1 MQQLQRYIAHF
12 DLDSFFVSVEVL
24 NDPSL
29 KGKAVIVGGSR
40 DRGVVTTC
48 SYEAR
53 KFGVHSAMP
62 MKKAMQ
68 LCPHAILVRGTR
80 GEYSKYSRWVTEI
93 IAAKAPKFEKASIDE
108 FYIDLTGMDKYFD
121 VFKWTIALR
130 QEIIDKTEL
139 PISFGL
145 ASNKMIAK
153 IATDEAKP
161 NGYLFVQ
168 PGKEKEFLA
177 PLKVNKFSGVGA
189 QTHAVLNAM
198 NIHLIGD
205 ILQHSPEALEEKLGK
220 WGLDLWQKAQG
231 IHNGEVHEYHEAKSI
246 STENT
251 FEQNSSD
258 ETFLLSQLVRMTE
271 KVAYELRQ
279 DEKLAGCIAVKIRY
293 PDFETTSRQTTI
305 NYTFS
310 DDELIPVAIDLFHK
324 LYRKGK
330 PVRLL
335 GVRLSELT
343 NHAVQG
349 SLFENREQKTNLY
362 KAIDDVKNKYGKA
375 ALQKARTVK
384 KENDQD

>member
-1 MQQLQRYIAHF
+1 MPTPQRYIAHF
-12 DLDSFFVSVEVL
+12 DLDSFFVSVEML

-53 KFGVHSAMP
+53 KFGVKSAMP
-62 MKKAMQ
+62 MKQAMK

-80 GEYSKYSRWVTEI
+80 GEYSRYSRWVTEI
-93 IAAKAPKFEKASIDE
+93 IAAKAPLFEKASIDE
-108 FYIDLTGMDKYFD
+108 FYIDLTGMDRFFD
-121 VFKWTIALR
+121 PYKWTQDLR
-130 QEIIDKTEL
+130 EEIMEKTGL

-145 ASNKMIAK
+145 ATNKMVAK

-161 NGYLFVQ
+161 NGCLFVQ
-168 PGKEKEFLA
+168 PGMEKDFLA
-177 PLKVNKFSGVGA
+177 PLPVNKFSGVGE
-189 QTHAVLNAM
+189 QMYKTLLAM
-198 NIHLIGD
+198 NIRTIRDL
-205 ILQHSPEALEEKLGK
+205 SETPVALLEKKLGK
-220 WGLDLWQKAQG
+220 WGADLWQKSQG
-231 IHNGEVHEYHEAKSI
+231 IHHGEVHAYHEAKSI
-246 STENT
+246 SSENT
-251 FEQNSSD
+251 FEENTAD
-258 ETFLLSQLVRMTE
+258 VPFLLSELVRLTE
-271 KVAYELRQ
+271 KIAFELRQ

-305 NYTFS
+305 DYTLR

-324 LYRKGK
+324 LYRPGK

-349 SLFENREQKTNLY
+349 SLFDDATRKNNLY
-362 KAIDDVKNKYGKA
+362 KAIDDVKNKFGRSS
-375 ALQKARTVK
+375 LQKARTVK
-384 KENDQD
+384 K